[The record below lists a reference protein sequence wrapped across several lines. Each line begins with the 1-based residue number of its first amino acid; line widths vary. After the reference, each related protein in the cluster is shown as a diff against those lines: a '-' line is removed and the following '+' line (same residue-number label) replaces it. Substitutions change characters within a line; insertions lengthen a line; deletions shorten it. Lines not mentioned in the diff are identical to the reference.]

1 MTVVGI
7 GPGGPLDRTHRA
19 EQAIARSTVVVGYH
33 RYLQLIADLTDGK
46 EIIGSGMTREV
57 VRCRA
62 AIEHALQGEEVSLV
76 SSGDPGVYGMAGLTI
91 ELAAEIAPELRIEIV
106 PGVSAANAA
115 ASRLGAPLMLD
126 YAVISLSDLLVP
138 WEMIQ
143 RRLEA
148 VAAADMVTAL
158 YNPRSKKR
166 VQQLATAV
174 AIFRRHRPE
183 STPVGIGTAVGTPDE
198 QICLSNLGRLLSEDV
213 NMRSI
218 VIVGN
223 SQTRSDR
230 QWLVTPRGYRL

>member
-1 MTVVGI
+1 M
-7 GPGGPLDRTHRA
+7 
-19 EQAIARSTVVVGYH
+19 S
-33 RYLQLIADLTDGK
+33 
-46 EIIGSGMTREV
+46 REV
-57 VRCRA
+57 VRCQA
-62 AIEHALQGEEVSLV
+62 AIDRALQGEEVVLV

-91 ELAAEIAPELRIEIV
+91 ELAAETAPELAIEIV

-115 ASRLGAPLMLD
+115 AGRLGAPLMLD

-138 WEMIQ
+138 WEMIR

-148 VAAADMVTAL
+148 VAAADLVTAL

-166 VQQLATAV
+166 VQQLETAV
-174 AIFRRHRPE
+174 AIFRQHRPE
-183 STPVGIGTAVGTPDE
+183 CTPVGIGTAVGTPDE
-198 QICLSNLGRLLSEDV
+198 QIRLSDLGRLLSEEV

-223 SQTRSDR
+223 SQTKISR